1 MAKGFVTGVGV
12 LYGYYRKLL
21 DFKRNRGVFATYFV
35 ILDKVKCE
43 RSECVRNEKIIIAA
57 ARSRL
62 AQKVQLFQR
71 FCSDGPRVG
80 RPDTPSDPPTARRAA
95 SLSCFPTSD
104 RRRPRFS
111 PGRRQAPQCWRGPT
125 PAP

>member
-43 RSECVRNEKIIIAA
+43 RSECVRNEKIIIVA
-57 ARSRL
+57 SHSCL
-62 AQKVQLFQR
+62 SPKMQLF
-71 FCSDGPRVG
+71 
-80 RPDTPSDPPTARRAA
+80 RRNE
-95 SLSCFPTSD
+95 
-104 RRRPRFS
+104 
-111 PGRRQAPQCWRGPT
+111 
-125 PAP
+125 